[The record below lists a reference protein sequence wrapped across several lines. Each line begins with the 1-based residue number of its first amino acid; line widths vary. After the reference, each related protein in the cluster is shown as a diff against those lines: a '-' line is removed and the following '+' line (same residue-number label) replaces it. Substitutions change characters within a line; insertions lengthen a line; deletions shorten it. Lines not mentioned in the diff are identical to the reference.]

1 MERIAQGKT
10 KTRRSKI
17 AGLAVARLADQLCR
31 SKDGPVTA
39 FPRRASIAAHAYGL
53 CAIHIAD
60 GIVRHNRSWFHQPA
74 YSQLIEAD
82 GFGGD
87 GVEFAAAVIKGLSP
101 RDQLEAMLG
110 AQMAVMHWA
119 SMKCMRQV
127 ADRRGTQFEESA
139 VAMATKLARTFAA
152 EMEVLKRYRSGGEQ
166 KVTVQHVQVEKRGQD
181 IVGTVTHTK
190 SRKPALAEPAD
201 ATPLLSDLRGSA
213 KPVPGDL
220 AYEEQAWREYVARQ
234 KTSP

>member
-1 MERIAQGKT
+1 MAKRKPVDPKLPTSLSRGSPTNCAVQRTAPSPLFPEEPPSQRMRMDYVQFISLME
-10 KTRRSKI
+10 S
-17 AGLAVARLADQLCR
+17 
-31 SKDGPVTA
+31 
-39 FPRRASIAAHAYGL
+39 F
-53 CAIHIAD
+53 
-60 GIVRHNRSWFHQPA
+60 GITDRGFISPL

-166 KVTVQHVQVEKRGQD
+166 KVTVAARAGREKGAGHSRHCDAHKIAQAG
-181 IVGTVTHTK
+181 VGGA
-190 SRKPALAEPAD
+190 SGCNAIAE
-201 ATPLLSDLRGSA
+201 
-213 KPVPGDL
+213 
-220 AYEEQAWREYVARQ
+220 
-234 KTSP
+234 

>member
-1 MERIAQGKT
+1 MRMDYVQFISLME
-10 KTRRSKI
+10 S
-17 AGLAVARLADQLCR
+17 
-31 SKDGPVTA
+31 
-39 FPRRASIAAHAYGL
+39 F
-53 CAIHIAD
+53 
-60 GIVRHNRSWFHQPA
+60 GITDRGFISPL

-166 KVTVQHVQVEKRGQD
+166 KVTVAARAGREKGAGHSRHCDAHKIAQAG
-181 IVGTVTHTK
+181 VGGA
-190 SRKPALAEPAD
+190 SGCNAIAE
-201 ATPLLSDLRGSA
+201 
-213 KPVPGDL
+213 
-220 AYEEQAWREYVARQ
+220 
-234 KTSP
+234 

>member
-1 MERIAQGKT
+1 MGRIAMAQ
-10 KTRRSKI
+10 RNP
-17 AGLAVARLADQLCR
+17 ADQKSSPSLSRGSPINCAVQKTAPSPLFPEETPQQR
-31 SKDGPVTA
+31 TQMDYLQFLSLMESFGITDRGFIGPL
-39 FPRRASIAAHAYGL
+39 F
-53 CAIHIAD
+53 
-60 GIVRHNRSWFHQPA
+60 
-74 YSQLIEAD
+74 EAD

-127 ADRRGTQFEESA
+127 ADRRDTSFQEPA

-166 KVTVQHVQVEKRGQD
+166 KVTVQHVRVGKGGRA
-181 IVGTVTHTK
+181 IVGTVNTR
-190 SRKPALAEPAD
+190 SRKPVLEKPAD
-201 ATPLLSDLRGSA
+201 EPPVLSDQRA
-213 KPVPGDL
+213 PATPVPGDL
-220 AYEEQAWREYVARQ
+220 EYEKQAWLEYVA
-234 KTSP
+234 KKKSS